1 MLRLLYLNRIKIIM
15 PKLRIS
21 YLNRIK
27 IIMPELRLSYL
38 NRIKVIMPKLFD
50 FCSQLHCGDGEYD
63 QLHYFTLSSTRLAG
77 YPGVN
82 SLCIRNVILSPAS
95 TRSELTL
102 NRFWSKLLLLTH
114 PSINTAATTCQEI
127 TLLQLTLQLFYIKR
141 LYVCISGC

>member
-1 MLRLLYLNRIKIIM
+1 MTIFLFLFL
-15 PKLRIS
+15 PK
-21 YLNRIK
+21 
-27 IIMPELRLSYL
+27 LRLSYL

-141 LYVCISGC
+141 LYVLRVYIRLLTIQLFYIKRLCMCISGC